1 MLDLQRS
8 SKIKYSTISALGS
21 FLVLVSATFPF
32 INNIVAIFAPEI
44 NSIYVEAANNNLAA
58 VLWSF
63 AICFQATFIIVAS
76 YFKPYILS
84 YAPALFTSLYSSA
97 FYFLP
102 LFGYTPNEN
111 FWFLFYLVFIVLII
125 IGLMQ
130 SLNLYIKTIQLREKL
145 IERTVRSFIEEEEI

>member
-1 MLDLQRS
+1 MLSLQKS

-21 FLVLVSATFPF
+21 FLVLISATFPF

-44 NSIYVEAANNNLAA
+44 NTTKIDAANNNLAA

-63 AICFQATFIIVAS
+63 AICFQATWIIVAN

-84 YAPALFTSLYSSA
+84 YAPALFTSLYSSS

-102 LFGYTPNEN
+102 LLGYKPNEN
-111 FWFLFYLVFIVLII
+111 IWFIFYILFLVFVLII
-125 IGLMQ
+125 LLQ
-130 SLNLYIKTIQLREKL
+130 SLNLYIKMIQLREKL
-145 IERTVRSFIEEEEI
+145 IEDTVKAFLENN